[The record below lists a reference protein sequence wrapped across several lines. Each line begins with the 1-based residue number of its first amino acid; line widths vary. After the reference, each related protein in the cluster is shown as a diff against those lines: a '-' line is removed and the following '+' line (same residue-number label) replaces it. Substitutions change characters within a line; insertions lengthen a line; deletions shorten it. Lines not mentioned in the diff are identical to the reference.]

1 MGVLNQVDHVAEGVR
16 DAGYPNITTDI
27 FHRIARLS
35 AAVKQTL
42 VGIVNIANTPVRNSV
57 VLNVDAGDIRI
68 EPELEPTDLEP
79 NIA

>member
-1 MGVLNQVDHVAEGVR
+1 MIAVLCTSRKRSNV
-16 DAGYPNITTDI
+16 TTDI

-42 VGIVNIANTPVRNSV
+42 VGIVNTANTPVRNSV
-57 VLNVDAGDIRI
+57 VPNVDAGDIRI